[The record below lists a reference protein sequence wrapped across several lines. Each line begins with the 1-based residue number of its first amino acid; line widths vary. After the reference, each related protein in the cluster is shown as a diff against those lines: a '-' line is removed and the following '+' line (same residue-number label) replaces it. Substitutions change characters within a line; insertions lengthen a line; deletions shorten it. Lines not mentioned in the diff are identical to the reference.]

1 MPGVYSDRGIV
12 MQKYVAKF
20 GGSSL
25 ADDGQFKKVKNI
37 IKEMP
42 CRRYIVA
49 SAPGKRNRDDIKV
62 TDMLYSCYEKAVAGE
77 DYTESLNDIK
87 LRFSEIMDALSI
99 DMDLDSEIAKIS
111 EHLSGN
117 PSRDYMASRG
127 EYLNSRLLAAY
138 LGFKFV
144 DAADCIFFDENGR
157 LDNDKTDDGIYTALK
172 GVEYAVVPGFYGS
185 MPDGSIHTFSRG
197 GSDITGSLVARAMRA
212 DMYENWTDV
221 SGMLSADP
229 RIVENPEPIEA
240 ITYRELRELSYMG
253 ASVMHEAAVFPVR
266 KANISMN
273 IRNTNRPED
282 KGTFIS
288 SELPRVPRKHK
299 VAGIAGKKGF
309 SAVLVET
316 PSMNEQIGFGA
327 HLLNI
332 FAKHNISFE
341 HLPTGIDTMSVVV
354 HNEELKKAENELLE
368 DIRNELEPESLYVED
383 GIALI
388 AIVGLGMAYSR
399 GTAARVM
406 RALAD
411 SRVNIKMI
419 DQGSTE
425 INIII
430 GVDEADYETA
440 IRSIYNV
447 LFVND

>member
-1 MPGVYSDRGIV
+1 
-12 MQKYVAKF
+12 MQKFVAKF

-25 ADDGQFKKVKNI
+25 ADAGQFKKVADI
-37 IKEMP
+37 IKARP

-49 SAPGKRNRDDIKV
+49 SAPGKRSSDDIKV
-62 TDMLYSCYEKAVAGE
+62 TDMLYACYDKASEGE
-77 DYTESLNDIK
+77 DFKPALSAIRE
-87 LRFSEIMDALSI
+87 RFNEIMSTLEI
-99 DMDLDSEIAKIS
+99 DFDLDSEIEKIA
-111 EHLSGN
+111 EHLSTN
-117 PSRDYMASRG
+117 PDKDYMASRG
-127 EYLNSRLLAAY
+127 EYLNSKLLAAY
-138 LGFKFV
+138 LGFKFI
-144 DAADCIFFDENGR
+144 DAADCIHFDANGR
-157 LDNDKTDDGIYTALK
+157 LDNDATDEGIFIALK
-172 GVEYAVVPGFYGS
+172 NIDYAVIPGFYGS
-185 MPDGSIHTFSRG
+185 LPDGSIHTFSRG
-197 GSDITGSLVARAMRA
+197 GSDITGSLVARAVRA

-229 RIVENPEPIEA
+229 RIVENPEPIDA

-282 KGTFIS
+282 NGTLIS
-288 SELPRVPRKHK
+288 AELPRIPRKRK

-316 PSMNEQIGFGA
+316 PSMNEEIGFGA

-332 FAKHNISFE
+332 FARHNVNFE

-354 HNEELKKAENELLE
+354 HNDEFSKARNDIIDDISNE
-368 DIRNELEPESLYVED
+368 IEPESLYVED
-383 GIALI
+383 NLALI
-388 AIVGLGMAYSR
+388 AVVGLGMAYSR

-440 IRSIYNV
+440 IRSIYKA
-447 LFVND
+447 LFEND

>member
-1 MPGVYSDRGIV
+1 

-25 ADDGQFKKVKNI
+25 ADAGQFEKVKNI
-37 IKEMP
+37 IKEKP

-49 SAPGKRNRDDIKV
+49 SAPGKRNKEDIKV
-62 TDMLYSCYEKAVAGE
+62 TDMLYACYDRAVAGE
-77 DYTESLNDIK
+77 DFTEDLNNIK
-87 LRFSEIMDALSI
+87 LRFSGIMEALSI
-99 DMDLDSEIAKIS
+99 ELNLDSEINKIA
-111 EHLSGN
+111 EHLSNG

-138 LGFKFV
+138 LGFQFV
-144 DAADCIFFDENGR
+144 DAAECIFFDENGR

-172 GVEYAVVPGFYGS
+172 GIDYAVIPGFYGS
-185 MPDGSIHTFSRG
+185 SPDGSIHTFSRG

-229 RIVENPEPIEA
+229 RIVDDPEPIEA

-282 KGTFIS
+282 KGTLIS

-299 VAGIAGKKGF
+299 IAGIAGKKGF

-354 HNEELKKAENELLE
+354 HNEELKKAENELLD

-440 IRSIYNV
+440 IKSIYNT